1 MQRRKIR
8 WIIQVSEEPQ
18 HVETVEEQILSTKD
32 EREDVQ
38 KKTFA
43 KWINSQLLKNHHE
56 PISDLFIDLRDGN
69 RLLSL
74 LEVLTSKT
82 YKRERGRMRVHHL
95 NNVNKAL
102 QILEQ
107 NNVKLVNISSN
118 DIVDGNPKLTLGLV
132 WSIILHWQVHYH
144 LKDLMTELQQTN
156 LEKTLLA
163 WCRQNSQN
171 YPGVD
176 IKNFT
181 TSWSDGLA
189 FNAILHRW
197 KSHLFDFNNIARK
210 HPNARLDHAFR
221 IAQEHLAIERLL
233 DPEDVNTSVPD
244 KKSIMMYVMC
254 LFQSLPH
261 SGDDVGELDL
271 SIASDSTPVS
281 PVTTPGTENTLSFS
295 NFGMPASRPMSLA
308 TNVSVELGGYQV
320 ALEDVLTW
328 LLEAEDKL
336 NHAPEPGSTLDI
348 LKQQFHEHETF
359 LMELSGHQD
368 GVGTVLEEGA
378 RLLAEGG
385 LHKDEEHEVRV
396 QMSLLNSRWEGLRMR
411 AMERQTRIHEVLMQ
425 MQQTQLDALRQWLT
439 KMEDRISLMA
449 ATEINPSTLEEQMKY
464 LNELEQDIQAQQDIV
479 DSMRNMVVVVDEESS
494 EAVYA
499 QMEDQLS
506 ALGERWSHICQWK
519 EERRQRLEGLSMLW
533 QSITDDYKRLVAWLN
548 EIEITLKQM
557 EANPASEFGEVLDR
571 IKKLQILKAE
581 MDINQK
587 KLISLQESIQDL
599 DGNSSCSDYANI
611 LEKIEN
617 LQDRWEAVGQIME
630 VQSQRITNS
639 GFEFDLKSDESITT
653 ITGNE
658 WMSETVTSI
667 AYKEEI
673 TATST
678 PHSDSKKRRMNS
690 STKHEFESALLHLY
704 KWLDYVD
711 LEIGRSEGVFDELS
725 VEEKKVVYKD
735 TLVDVESHKNEYDK
749 VLEIGKQFI
758 DELKNANESTEEE
771 DSKIKDIQNCWIA
784 TNNRLQE
791 IKKRV
796 DYLEEVKKFRTE
808 LASLSLMLE
817 SYTKWFDTNKENN
830 QIEPFRVK
838 MKSMKSHDERIKNM
852 LEKANELS
860 ENQVAIEGSNL
871 DIDVK
876 SFSTNWEKLYTM
888 LSERLTEIN
897 NAIDRAPPKKYI
909 EAVTSLMSFI
919 NNVEGVLLSEH
930 VIISDKKTMEEQMKR
945 FKAIQSSLKEQ
956 EQTFKYVNST
966 GQDLIAKIND
976 DSMGQRLKDEL
987 QDLNTK
993 WSDIPIILEE
1003 KQQTLTK
1010 DIATLQVFS
1019 TELSTL
1025 ESWLEKSSL
1034 YLEDLSKADIMDNVE
1049 KTEHKLEQIRSF
1061 SQEIDKTKLQ
1071 IEALQTSANEI
1082 FEKSEADFA
1091 NLLNS
1096 KLHTVAYKWNDIVD
1110 TAKILRDKY
1119 ESVLKKNDD
1128 IINGIEDF
1136 TRWLSNLEKEI
1147 PVETRITSSVELFQV
1162 RGRYQ
1167 ALKDKVDKRVEEF
1180 RNLNE
1185 MGNDKLLSSEGSF
1198 VQELGRRFTFLNARW
1213 TDVTDRIYERYRHLQ
1228 NASHEYGEFR
1238 ALVAQES
1245 DWLDKLD
1252 KRLKKSPKAAADAE
1266 EISEEL
1272 DDLENYIRNHPES
1285 RLEKIQEIGKQL
1297 IDSNI
1302 MTHSIETDVEGL
1314 TNRWEN
1320 LNKQKL
1326 MEELEQQHATLEEMA
1341 SQIESYK
1348 ASGKQEA
1355 ALRLQEQMS
1364 LIEQKYA
1371 KVQAKFQRFRC
1382 PINIEPRL
1390 SRALRELRG
1399 IEEATCLLELS
1410 SEDPEV
1416 IEGQLKHC
1424 LRFYQT
1430 LSEIKSEIECIIVTG
1445 RKLVKD
1451 ETVPES
1457 DKFSKRID
1465 ILKELYNKLGRHI
1478 TESKSILESA
1488 LDLSRDM
1495 HKNLTYINMSV
1506 ESINKELDTQKSM
1519 PDLPINAIYVRE
1531 TLTEVI
1537 PRLNVIRDKLLR
1549 LQDEFSKLYDPMYLE
1564 QLKDKISD
1572 IITRLTNTEKR
1583 LRLCKGSEDEPNV
1596 DEINAWLLQI
1606 EDKLNKL
1613 DAVPIDQLTE
1623 HHFEQCK
1630 AVQSEMIEAK
1640 PKVNQL
1646 QRYAFYPKVA
1656 EICEKWEDIS
1666 NRIQE
1671 WIHKITDNLLIKSKA
1686 EASKGRDNYGRNK
1699 LSRQLEQTSAHPVKK
1714 EKKLIDENEAI
1725 YGIGYLNPAFDD
1737 NQCIVI
1743 NTPETSPI
1751 DVPHRSRKSS
1761 AKSEKVK
1768 ARIVDVSRTVRR
1780 KLDMS
1785 SVPDV
1790 VQTSQ
1795 PQVVQIHDDL
1805 SSPCFDTDMH
1815 MTDEEEFFLTKNSKL
1830 FSQVSSNTLTATE
1843 TKTFNIACAQQN
1855 PFRIVEV
1862 KEMEIVKSV
1871 ASSEN
1876 HVILPSAN
1884 VSVGLMPQVVERV
1897 EIVEDTETEAESI
1910 DTDTEDR
1917 EVRGKMSSAV
1927 GTTEQIVNKKKELVP
1942 ILKKKKASV
1951 RSPKNIKKL
1960 VLKLDS
1966 DTDKSNVID
1975 SNKNT
1980 TLSSNELLKN
1990 TEEANTAEFS
2000 NVECSKIE
2008 QQLKERLSS
2017 KSPILM
2023 LKDIESVAEYLIL
2036 DDNKE
2041 IEKSNMKITEQT
2053 DYANSQNLVTMQV
2066 DKNNQKKMIS
2076 EKAIEYSKICENAG
2090 NASCSKEEKLYK
2102 KSPLLKRI
2110 KSLSKDDTLED
2121 CESFYGSDKETDD
2134 VLIFSDDTEIDVGSS
2149 SSDGEDINLRK
2160 HVEHLLDKIKIEK
2173 SQSFMHKTETKSF
2186 NEKALF
2192 KGPISTSRTILEK
2205 NILEFEQLA
2214 QMMLCRMDVM
2224 LMSISGISNE
2234 KDPTKRLEIL
2244 KSEISTLAPDAAAL
2258 ISKGDGLVMTIH
2270 ISDPRRAEK
2279 IKNEHQDKL
2288 RSKWHQ
2294 VMAEIETR
2302 RKQAQKAEET
2312 LQQYNNIIT
2321 ELENWFRDVP
2331 LKLEQANNYEG
2342 QLETFT
2348 EEFDAK
2354 QAQIHKLN
2362 ELAMELKKSNVSYS
2376 ESVRYNINSN
2386 WQKVSSQF
2394 KRFSGSKDKDKH
2406 VTDKKVEL
2414 DIGGVNPQ
2422 EFIARIVKL
2431 REAVSTVLRSLNSL
2445 PLNGKDYEL
2454 FASQEECLKKI
2465 ANALNILKPSINEV
2479 NYICESVTRQ
2489 AKREQADQIKHLSEK
2504 LQDEWTS
2511 INQSYVDRHNRWI
2524 KCYEKWRELYNTCR
2538 TFSEWLDKMED
2549 ALKKCNAFSH
2559 SKMSKTKT
2567 FELEQEV
2574 SRMQRTLSNI
2584 NTTSIDISNRASVE
2598 DVTEL
2603 QSIIENIKQRWQNL
2617 VAEISARK
2625 EKNFAMERKINND
2638 SRVLETAYNII
2649 EQVNNLLV
2657 SAANPSDET
2666 SLSIRLSL
2674 IKAREEELLS
2684 RKRAL
2689 QTLIRH
2695 NVSREEDESSRLLS
2709 DMDKT
2714 NVNLS
2719 NHREYVECKL
2729 ASLRKYICTLDVI
2742 MAWVM
2747 ETRTRLS
2754 ISQELPQ
2761 HERNEMIKNIMSR
2774 VEDREMEV
2782 KDVLENYTNLEKECE
2797 SAKQPVSVEL
2807 QEKLKKLKDDWQFV
2821 KCYGENYEVSSIISV
2836 GATSKEVERSVGTA
2850 APGAAGAAAGGSRGL
2865 SPSPAPSS
2873 PSTPVAT
2880 SSPSVSSAS
2889 SSPSP
2894 STSASALVAGLDK
2907 SVLQIRDW
2915 LTVEEGM
2922 LRQQSVVVGDVD
2934 EIMHLL
2940 DKQKN
2945 VLRELEQKKPQ
2956 LDELV
2961 HTAENLRADT
2971 NRQQLHGKAS
2981 TGLSLFVSY
2990 DSSHGYSLKGTE
3002 KILPPGSPYSFHGSP
3017 LRTPMGSGHGS
3028 PQDSPHVVR
3037 HRRDSEHSSGA
3048 VSRRSSSD
3056 VVSPLPEGHPLGSPD
3071 SRGRRRSDYS
3081 PHQVTKLREHWDET
3095 NSKVMQRKTQL
3106 DMMLGDSQRYEAKR
3120 NEVEVWLARMETR
3133 LERMRA
3139 VGHTADVLE
3148 AQLREQKSFHAEL
3161 HQYKHH
3167 IELFNQLTQKLIAV
3181 YQQDDTTRVKK
3192 MTETINQRYNNLNT
3206 SIINRGK
3213 LLHSAMNSLH
3223 NFDRSL
3229 DKFLAWLSEAESS
3242 MEGLEAEADR
3252 LGGRRDQGAL
3262 RRPQHQLKD
3271 LQSEIETHRDVYASL
3286 NGTGRKLLS
3295 SLASQDDAVMLQRR
3309 LDEMNQRWHHLKAK
3323 SMAIRNRL
3331 ESNTEHWNALLL
3343 SLRELIEWV
3352 IRKDTELTGLGP
3364 VCGDVAAL
3372 QKQQDDHRGFRR
3384 QLEDKRPV
3392 VENNL
3397 LSGRQYI
3404 ANEPPLSDTS
3414 DSEAGRELDG
3424 DSRGYRSAE
3433 EQARE
3438 LTRSIRREVN
3448 KLSEQWNALIERS
3461 DAWKRKLD
3469 DTSNKI
3475 CVFQKSLE
3483 DLSSR
3488 MAAAEAIQSGWQNPN
3503 DANEATE
3510 LLEQLQKFGERLVP
3524 IQRNIED
3531 ANDQASVFASSSV
3544 IVSHAL
3550 LAKLEDLNTRWKVL
3564 QVAVDE
3570 RYKFLSGFGK
3580 DGSTPGSQAFLA
3592 SSVEPPWERAL
3603 TPAKVPYY
3611 INHQLETTHWDH
3623 PKMIDL
3629 MSSLADLNEVRFSAY
3644 RTAMK
3649 LRTVQKRLCLDM
3661 LSLSTAL
3668 EQFDSHGLRAQ
3679 NDKLIDIPDMVTV
3692 LTSLYEIIAADNPA
3706 QVSVPLCID
3715 LAINW
3720 LLNVYDSQRTG
3731 QIRVLSFK
3739 VGLVLLC
3746 KGHLEEKYRYLFR
3759 LIADPNRLVDQ
3770 RKLGLLLHDCIQVP
3784 RQLGE
3789 VAAFG
3794 GSNIEPSVR
3803 SCFEKAGKDKNEI
3816 EAVHFLSWLQQEPQ
3830 SMVWLPVLH
3839 RLSAAETAKHQ
3850 AKCNICKEYPI
3861 TGFRYRCLKCFNF
3874 DMCQNCFFSGRKAK
3888 NHKLTHPMQEYC
3900 TATTSGE
3907 DVRDFTRA
3915 LRNKFKSK
3923 RYFKKHPRVGY
3934 LPVQTVLE
3942 GDALESPAPSP
3953 QHSSLSQDMHS
3964 RLEMYASRLAEVELS
3979 RTRSNSTPDSDDEH
3993 QLIAHYCQSL
4003 NGGDNINVPR
4013 SPVQV
4018 MAAIDA
4024 EQREELEAMI
4034 RELEEENATLQAE
4047 YERLRSKQTPGSTP
4061 EDGHSTRQ
4069 PDCDMIAEAK
4079 LLRQH
4084 KGRLEARMQLLEDH
4098 NRQLEAQL
4106 QRLRQLLDEPNASSP
4121 SKTGTL
4127 QTRSVTASQLATDS
4141 PAKMNGHYHDSPGGG
4156 NSNEGRVSSLERPPP
4171 PPHSHSVAHNVGNLL
4186 HMAGD
4191 LGKAVGELVT
4201 VMTEDTSKTNGQ
4213 RAPPPA
4219 FK

>member
-1 MQRRKIR
+1 MEVVYI
-8 WIIQVSEEPQ
+8 
-18 HVETVEEQILSTKD
+18 D

-38 KKTFA
+38 KKTFT

-56 PISDLFIDLRDGN
+56 PISDLFVDLRDGN

-74 LEVLTSKT
+74 LEVLTSKV

-118 DIVDGNPKLTLGLV
+118 DIVDGNPKLSLGLV

-163 WCRQNSQN
+163 WCRQNSQS

-189 FNAILHRW
+189 FNALLHRC
-197 KSHLFDFNNIARK
+197 KPHLFDFNSISRK

-221 IAQEHLAIERLL
+221 FAEEHLRIERLL

-254 LFQSLPH
+254 LFQCLTQ
-261 SGDDVGELDL
+261 SGDDAGDLDL
-271 SIASDSTPVS
+271 SIASDNS
-281 PVTTPGTENTLSFS
+281 PATTPGAENTLSLS
-295 NFGMPASRPMSLA
+295 TFGMPTSRPMSLA

-320 ALEDVLTW
+320 ALEEVLTW

-336 NHAPEPGSTLDI
+336 NHAPELGTSLET
-348 LKQQFHEHETF
+348 LKQQFHDHEAF
-359 LMELSGHQD
+359 LIELTGHQD
-368 GVGTVLEEGA
+368 GVGAVLEEGA

-411 AMERQTRIHEVLMQ
+411 AMDTQTRIHEVLMQ
-425 MQQTQLDALRQWLT
+425 MQQAQIDALRQWLT
-439 KMEDRISLMA
+439 KTEDRISLMA
-449 ATEINPSTLEEQMKY
+449 AIELNQSSLDEQIKR
-464 LNELEQDIQAQQDIV
+464 LNELEQDIKAQQDVV
-479 DSMRNMVVVVDEESS
+479 DSMRNIVVVVDEENS
-494 EAVYA
+494 EAVYTE
-499 QMEDQLS
+499 MEDQLS
-506 ALGERWSHICQWK
+506 ALGERWAHICQWK
-519 EERRQRLEGLSMLW
+519 EERRQRLQSLSLLW
-533 QSITDDYKRLVAWLN
+533 QTIIDDHKKLVAWLN
-548 EIEITLKQM
+548 ETEITLKQM
-557 EANPASEFGEVLDR
+557 EANPASEIGEVLER
-571 IKKLQILKAE
+571 IRKLQILKME
-581 MDINQK
+581 MDLNQK
-587 KLISLQESIQDL
+587 KVISLQESMLEL
-599 DGNSSCSDYANI
+599 DNQGSSPDSVNM

-617 LQDRWEAVGQIME
+617 LQDRWDAVGQIME
-630 VQSQRITNS
+630 VQSQRITSS
-639 GFEFDLKSDESITT
+639 GFEFDLKSERDTT
-653 ITGNE
+653 IISSNE

-673 TATST
+673 AATST
-678 PHSDSKKRRMNS
+678 PQSDMKKRRLDNT
-690 STKHEFESALLHLY
+690 TKHEFESALLGLY
-704 KWLDYVD
+704 KWLDYID

-725 VEEKKVVYKD
+725 VDEKKVVYED
-735 TLVDVESHKNEYDK
+735 TLADIEVHKSEYDK
-749 VLEIGKQFI
+749 VLELGKRLVE
-758 DELKNANESTEEE
+758 ELENTNESSE
-771 DSKIKDIQNCWIA
+771 DAKKKLEDIQHCWSA
-784 TNNRLQE
+784 TSNRLQE
-791 IKKRV
+791 IRNRIA
-796 DYLEEVKKFRTE
+796 YLEEIKKFRNE
-808 LASLSLMLE
+808 LDSLNMMLD
-817 SYTKWFDTNKENN
+817 SYTKWFETNKANN
-830 QIEPFRVK
+830 QIDIFRVK
-838 MKSMKSHDERIKNM
+838 MKSMKSHDERVKKLVDKAKEL
-852 LEKANELS
+852 LEK
-860 ENQVAIEGSNL
+860 NQSVVDESNKL
-871 DIDVK
+871 EADTK
-876 SFSTNWEKLYTM
+876 TLFSDWEKVQKL
-888 LSERLTEIN
+888 LSDRLNEITDK
-897 NAIDRAPPKKYI
+897 IEKIPPKKYTESI
-909 EAVTSLMSFI
+909 TNLITFV
-919 NNVEGVLLSEH
+919 NNIEGVLLSEH
-930 VIISDKKTMEEQMKR
+930 TIISDKKTMEEQVKK
-945 FKAIQSSLKEQ
+945 FQDLDNTLKNYQ
-956 EQTFKYVNST
+956 DTFDYVNST
-966 GQDLIAKIND
+966 GHELITKTND
-976 DSMGQRLKDEL
+976 DSQAQILRNEL

-1003 KQQTLTK
+1003 RQQNLLR
-1010 DIATLQVFS
+1010 DIKLLETFDK
-1019 TELSTL
+1019 ELSIL
-1025 ESWLEKSSL
+1025 ENWLDKSMAH
-1034 YLEDLSKADIMDNVE
+1034 LEEISKNIDLNDIKM
-1049 KTEHKLEQIRSF
+1049 TEYKLEQLRAF
-1061 SQEIDKTKLQ
+1061 SREIDETKPKV
-1071 IEALQTSANEI
+1071 EALQISTNKLLEN
-1082 FEKSEADFA
+1082 SEPNFA
-1091 NLLNS
+1091 SVLNNKVEDIS
-1096 KLHTVAYKWNDIVD
+1096 CKWNAVTDDVKSLI
-1110 TAKILRDKY
+1110 DKY
-1119 ESVLKKNDD
+1119 EAALKKNDE
-1128 IINGIEDF
+1128 IVNGIDDF
-1136 TRWLSNLEKEI
+1136 TKWLSDLEKDI
-1147 PVETRITSSVELFQV
+1147 PGDIKITSSVELFQV

-1167 ALKDKVDKRVEEF
+1167 TLKDKIDKRVEEF

-1185 MGNDKLLSSEGSF
+1185 MGNDKLLSSEGSS
-1198 VQELGRRFTFLNARW
+1198 VKELGRRFTFLNARW

-1228 NASHEYGEFR
+1228 NATHEYGEFR

-1245 DWLDKLD
+1245 DWLDKLE
-1252 KRLKKSPKAAADAE
+1252 KRLKKSTKCAADAE

-1285 RLEKIQEIGKQL
+1285 RQEKLQEIGKQL

-1302 MTHSIETDVEGL
+1302 MTQSIQTDVEAL

-1320 LNKQKL
+1320 LNGQAGQRAKLLEGSVKQAQQSEGRILALQHSLTQVDSVLTARLDCDLTADDLPHDYQIKL
-1326 MEELEQQHATLEEMA
+1326 ENSQHVLQQKTEQQRAYGEKR
-1341 SQIESYK
+1341 SY
-1348 ASGKQEA
+1348 SNF
-1355 ALRLQEQMS
+1355 S
-1364 LIEQKYA
+1364 
-1371 KVQAKFQRFRC
+1371 
-1382 PINIEPRL
+1382 NS
-1390 SRALRELRG
+1390 SRA
-1399 IEEATCLLELS
+1399 
-1410 SEDPEV
+1410 
-1416 IEGQLKHC
+1416 
-1424 LRFYQT
+1424 
-1430 LSEIKSEIECIIVTG
+1430 
-1445 RKLVKD
+1445 
-1451 ETVPES
+1451 
-1457 DKFSKRID
+1457 
-1465 ILKELYNKLGRHI
+1465 
-1478 TESKSILESA
+1478 
-1488 LDLSRDM
+1488 
-1495 HKNLTYINMSV
+1495 NL
-1506 ESINKELDTQKSM
+1506 
-1519 PDLPINAIYVRE
+1519 
-1531 TLTEVI
+1531 
-1537 PRLNVIRDKLLR
+1537 
-1549 LQDEFSKLYDPMYLE
+1549 
-1564 QLKDKISD
+1564 
-1572 IITRLTNTEKR
+1572 EKR
-1583 LRLCKGSEDEPNV
+1583 
-1596 DEINAWLLQI
+1596 
-1606 EDKLNKL
+1606 
-1613 DAVPIDQLTE
+1613 
-1623 HHFEQCK
+1623 
-1630 AVQSEMIEAK
+1630 
-1640 PKVNQL
+1640 
-1646 QRYAFYPKVA
+1646 
-1656 EICEKWEDIS
+1656 
-1666 NRIQE
+1666 
-1671 WIHKITDNLLIKSKA
+1671 
-1686 EASKGRDNYGRNK
+1686 
-1699 LSRQLEQTSAHPVKK
+1699 
-1714 EKKLIDENEAI
+1714 
-1725 YGIGYLNPAFDD
+1725 
-1737 NQCIVI
+1737 
-1743 NTPETSPI
+1743 
-1751 DVPHRSRKSS
+1751 
-1761 AKSEKVK
+1761 
-1768 ARIVDVSRTVRR
+1768 
-1780 KLDMS
+1780 
-1785 SVPDV
+1785 
-1790 VQTSQ
+1790 
-1795 PQVVQIHDDL
+1795 
-1805 SSPCFDTDMH
+1805 
-1815 MTDEEEFFLTKNSKL
+1815 
-1830 FSQVSSNTLTATE
+1830 
-1843 TKTFNIACAQQN
+1843 
-1855 PFRIVEV
+1855 
-1862 KEMEIVKSV
+1862 
-1871 ASSEN
+1871 
-1876 HVILPSAN
+1876 
-1884 VSVGLMPQVVERV
+1884 
-1897 EIVEDTETEAESI
+1897 
-1910 DTDTEDR
+1910 
-1917 EVRGKMSSAV
+1917 
-1927 GTTEQIVNKKKELVP
+1927 
-1942 ILKKKKASV
+1942 
-1951 RSPKNIKKL
+1951 
-1960 VLKLDS
+1960 
-1966 DTDKSNVID
+1966 
-1975 SNKNT
+1975 
-1980 TLSSNELLKN
+1980 
-1990 TEEANTAEFS
+1990 
-2000 NVECSKIE
+2000 
-2008 QQLKERLSS
+2008 
-2017 KSPILM
+2017 
-2023 LKDIESVAEYLIL
+2023 
-2036 DDNKE
+2036 
-2041 IEKSNMKITEQT
+2041 
-2053 DYANSQNLVTMQV
+2053 
-2066 DKNNQKKMIS
+2066 
-2076 EKAIEYSKICENAG
+2076 
-2090 NASCSKEEKLYK
+2090 
-2102 KSPLLKRI
+2102 
-2110 KSLSKDDTLED
+2110 
-2121 CESFYGSDKETDD
+2121 
-2134 VLIFSDDTEIDVGSS
+2134 
-2149 SSDGEDINLRK
+2149 
-2160 HVEHLLDKIKIEK
+2160 
-2173 SQSFMHKTETKSF
+2173 
-2186 NEKALF
+2186 
-2192 KGPISTSRTILEK
+2192 
-2205 NILEFEQLA
+2205 ILEFERSAQL
-2214 QMMLCRMDVM
+2214 MLNRMDVI
-2224 LMSISGISNE
+2224 LMTITSISNE
-2234 KDPTKRLEIL
+2234 KDPTKRLETL
-2244 KSEISTLAPDAAAL
+2244 KGEISMLAPDAAAL
-2258 ISKGDGLVMTIH
+2258 ISKGDGLIMTVH
-2270 ISDPRRAEK
+2270 TLDPVRAEK
-2279 IKNEHQDKL
+2279 INNELQDKL

-2294 VMAEIETR
+2294 VMTETESR
-2302 RKQAQKAEET
+2302 RNQAQRAEEI
-2312 LQQYNNIIT
+2312 LRQYNRILV
-2321 ELENWFRDVP
+2321 EFEEWFRDVP
-2331 LKLEQANNYEG
+2331 QKLEEANNYEG
-2342 QLETFT
+2342 QLESFT
-2348 EEFDAK
+2348 VEFDAK
-2354 QAQIHKLN
+2354 QELIHKFN
-2362 ELAMELKKSNVSYS
+2362 ELSVELKRFNVAFS
-2376 ESVRYNINSN
+2376 ETTRYNINSK
-2386 WQKVSSQF
+2386 WQEISSQF
-2394 KRFSGSKDKDKH
+2394 KRYSGSKDKDKH

-2414 DIGGVNPQ
+2414 DVGGPNPQ
-2422 EFIARIVKL
+2422 NIIARANKIKD
-2431 REAVSTVLRSLNSL
+2431 AMSTVSRSLNSA

-2454 FASQEECLKKI
+2454 FGNQEECLKKI
-2465 ANALNILKPSINEV
+2465 SNAINILKTNLDELSTASESIARQSKKEQVEHVKCLIEKLYGDWSSINER
-2479 NYICESVTRQ
+2479 YIER
-2489 AKREQADQIKHLSEK
+2489 
-2504 LQDEWTS
+2504 
-2511 INQSYVDRHNRWI
+2511 YNRWS
-2524 KCYEKWRELYNTCR
+2524 KCFETWNELQNMCR
-2538 TFSEWLDKMED
+2538 AFSEWLEKSED
-2549 ALKKCNAFSH
+2549 ALKKLLSLPY
-2559 SKMSKTKT
+2559 SKISKTKM

-2574 SRMQRTLSNI
+2574 SRMQRTKNNI
-2584 NTTSIDISNRASVE
+2584 NASYADISSRASSE
-2598 DVTEL
+2598 DVAEL
-2603 QSIIENIKQRWQNL
+2603 HNTIENIKHKWHRL
-2617 VAEISARK
+2617 LAEINAYK
-2625 EKNFAMERKINND
+2625 ERNLAMERKVSSE
-2638 SRVLETAYNII
+2638 SRITKATYHII
-2649 EQVNNLLV
+2649 EQVNSLLL
-2657 SAANPSDET
+2657 SMANPSDET

-2674 IKAREEELLS
+2674 IKAREEELSS
-2684 RKRAL
+2684 RKRDTQVL
-2689 QTLIRH
+2689 MNQQSNHRG
-2695 NVSREEDESSRLLS
+2695 EDVYGKLLA
-2709 DMDKT
+2709 DMDKAKS
-2714 NVNLS
+2714 NLS
-2719 NHREYVECKL
+2719 SHREYVESKL
-2729 ASLRKYICTLDVI
+2729 TSLKKYISCLDTVMTWI
-2742 MAWVM
+2742 MEV
-2747 ETRTRLS
+2747 RTRLN
-2754 ISQELPQ
+2754 IAQELPQ
-2761 HERNEMIKNIMSR
+2761 NERTEVVDNIR
-2774 VEDREMEV
+2774 LNVVDREMEV

-2797 SAKQPVSVEL
+2797 AAKQPISIEL
-2807 QEKLKKLKDDWQFV
+2807 QEKLKKLREDWQFV
-2821 KCYGENYEVSSIISV
+2821 KNFSDGQNREVV
-2836 GATSKEVERSVGTA
+2836 TTTLPDPTMVEPKQTERSVGG
-2850 APGAAGAAAGGSRGL
+2850 APGSAGAAVGGPQGL
-2865 SPSPAPSS
+2865 AASPAPSPGPSPAPSTPTTPAATS
-2873 PSTPVAT
+2873 PSA
-2880 SSPSVSSAS
+2880 SSPASSVS

-2894 STSASALVAGLDK
+2894 SASPTSALLAGLDK

-2915 LTVEEGM
+2915 LIVEEEM
-2922 LRQQSVVVGDVD
+2922 LRQQAVVVGDVD
-2934 EIMHLL
+2934 EIIQLI

-2971 NRQQLHGKAS
+2971 NRQQLHGK
-2981 TGLSLFVSY
+2981 
-2990 DSSHGYSLKGTE
+2990 
-3002 KILPPGSPYSFHGSP
+3002 
-3017 LRTPMGSGHGS
+3017 
-3028 PQDSPHVVR
+3028 
-3037 HRRDSEHSSGA
+3037 
-3048 VSRRSSSD
+3048 
-3056 VVSPLPEGHPLGSPD
+3056 
-3071 SRGRRRSDYS
+3071 
-3081 PHQVTKLREHWDET
+3081 VTKLREHWDET

-3106 DMMLGDSQRYEAKR
+3106 DAMLGDSQRYEAKR

-3133 LERMRA
+3133 LEIMRA

-3161 HQYKHH
+3161 HQYKHQ

-3262 RRPQHQLKD
+3262 RRPQHQLKVRKREIVRPSWPFSD

-3397 LSGRQYI
+3397 VSGRQYI

-3469 DTSNKI
+3469 DTANKI
-3475 CVFQKSLE
+3475 CVFQKCLE

-3488 MAAAEAIQSGWQNPN
+3488 MAAAEAIQSGWQNPS
-3503 DANEATE
+3503 DANEASE
-3510 LLEQLQKFGERLVP
+3510 MLEQLQKFGERLVP

-3531 ANDQASVFASSSV
+3531 TNDQASVFASSSV

-3550 LAKLEDLNTRWKVL
+3550 LAKLEDLNSRWKVL

-3570 RYKFLSGFGK
+3570 RYKLLSGFGK

-3592 SSVEPPWERAL
+3592 SSVELPWERAL

-3623 PKMIDL
+3623 PKMIEL

-3649 LRTVQKRLCLDM
+3649 LRTVQKRLCLDL

-3692 LTSLYEIIAADNPA
+3692 LTSLYEIIAADNPT

-3839 RLSAAETAKHQ
+3839 RLSAAESAKHQ

-3861 TGFRYRCLKCFNF
+3861 IGFRYRCLKCFNF

-4003 NGGDNINVPR
+4003 NGGDNVNVPR

-4061 EDGHSTRQ
+4061 EDGHGTRQ

-4084 KGRLEARMQLLEDH
+4084 KGRLEARMQILEDH

-4127 QTRSVTASQLATDS
+4127 QIRSVTASQLATDS
-4141 PAKMNGHYHDSPGGG
+4141 PGKINGHYHDSPGGG
-4156 NSNEGRVSSLERPPP
+4156 GSNEGRVGSLERPPP
-4171 PPHSHSVAHNVGNLL
+4171 PPHSHSNLL
-4186 HMAGD
+4186 NMAGD
-4191 LGKAVGELVT
+4191 LGKAVGELVA
-4201 VMTEDTSKTNGQ
+4201 VMTSEDSSKTNGQ
-4213 RAPPPA
+4213 GAPPPA